1 MHQSSS
7 KRFEDLGIPGNT
19 DADILEAA
27 HRLVELHLT
36 YLREHETANDL
47 FDVRDLPASKDSLVN
62 AFRLTL
68 ATENRSHIRT
78 LLLKAGMTLAQFQ
91 ENIGRPMII
100 KPLDRQKRNQGRR
113 NEFDAAVARRFDK
126 ALVQLGEE
134 RVRLGRIFQA
144 AMKIAGDK
152 PLH

>member
-36 YLREHETANDL
+36 YLREHETENDL

-91 ENIGRPMII
+91 ENIGRPMIV
-100 KPLDRQKRNQGRR
+100 KPRDGQKRSQARR
-113 NEFDAAVARRFDK
+113 SELDAAMARRLNK
-126 ALVQLGEE
+126 ALIQLGEE
-134 RVRLGRIFQA
+134 RVRLGRVFQD

-152 PLH
+152 PVH

>member
-7 KRFEDLGIPGNT
+7 KRFENLGIPGST

-36 YLREHETANDL
+36 YLREHETKNDL

-68 ATENRSHIRT
+68 ATENRTHMRT

-91 ENIGRPMII
+91 ENIGRPMIVKSQDGH
-100 KPLDRQKRNQGRR
+100 KPNQVRR
-113 NEFDAAVARRFDK
+113 SDIDAAVARRFNK

-134 RVRLGRIFQA
+134 RARLGRVFQD
-144 AMKIAGDK
+144 AMRIAGDK